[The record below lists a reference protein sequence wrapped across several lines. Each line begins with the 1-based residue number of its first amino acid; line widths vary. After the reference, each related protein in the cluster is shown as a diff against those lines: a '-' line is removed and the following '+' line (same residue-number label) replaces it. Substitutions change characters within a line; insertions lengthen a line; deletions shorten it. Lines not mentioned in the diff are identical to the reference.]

1 MPGISTLPLSLKG
14 KFSLLFDRET
24 LLRHVHPYCR
34 GVLLIGGAISPSTAE
49 LIPIENGKII
59 PSVESEKFVPK
70 NSNQLVLALEQEWLH
85 HCTIQVRKLQ
95 TQPIQVNVKVSTS
108 TILLTGGWET
118 ETMVLELSSLDGDL
132 EQVLGSLFFN
142 NQIKI
147 SFLTIKSNTTFGNLG
162 DNKEAARSHHRPRQP
177 RLRHLHAWGCPGT
190 QLLGMKK

>member
-14 KFSLLFDRET
+14 KFSFLFDRET
-24 LLRHVHPYCR
+24 ILHHVRPYCR

-49 LIPIENGKII
+49 LIPIENGKIL
-59 PSVESEKFVPK
+59 PSLESEKVSPK

-132 EQVLGSLFFN
+132 EQVLDSLFFN
-142 NQIKI
+142 NQINFWQ
-147 SFLTIKSNTTFGNLG
+147 S
-162 DNKEAARSHHRPRQP
+162 R
-177 RLRHLHAWGCPGT
+177 
-190 QLLGMKK
+190 